1 MIVYTPYC
9 FCVYMFIPPNTTPL
23 LNIEIG
29 DDPRSSLFNQK
40 NIITMNTNF
49 VVEQVQLKGS
59 STLSLVDF
67 CKMNNV
73 VPQTMIK
80 TKDNGYDALLFTNL
94 TDKTKGFSVLIGTSA
109 YAGEPVSRDWGVYK
123 NEKGYLR
130 ISTTQRAAIEWA

>member
-1 MIVYTPYC
+1 
-9 FCVYMFIPPNTTPL
+9 
-23 LNIEIG
+23 
-29 DDPRSSLFNQK
+29 
-40 NIITMNTNF
+40 MNTNF

-80 TKDNGYDALLFTNL
+80 TKENGYDALLFTNL